1 MKEYVSP
8 ELEIIDIAGDVITA
22 SGACDKD
29 MCLDAIKC
37 VCGEEKCMEKCIC
50 ADAVKCNWDEK
61 CR

>member
-1 MKEYVSP
+1 MKEKEYVSP
-8 ELEIIDIAGDVITA
+8 ELEIIDIASDVITA

-50 ADAVKCNWDEK
+50 NDVKCVIPEV
-61 CR
+61 

>member
-29 MCLDAIKC
+29 LCADAIKC
-37 VCGEEKCMEKCIC
+37 AKCVCADDVKCEEKCWK
-50 ADAVKCNWDEK
+50 
-61 CR
+61 

>member
-29 MCLDAIKC
+29 LCADAIKC
-37 VCGEEKCMEKCIC
+37 AICEDVIKCAICEDVKCEEKCWK
-50 ADAVKCNWDEK
+50 
-61 CR
+61 